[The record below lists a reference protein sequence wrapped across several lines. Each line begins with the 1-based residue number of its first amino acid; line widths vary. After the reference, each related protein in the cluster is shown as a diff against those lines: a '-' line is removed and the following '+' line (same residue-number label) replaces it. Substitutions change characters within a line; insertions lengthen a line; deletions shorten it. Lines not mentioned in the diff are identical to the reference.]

1 MRKSP
6 TVDGQD
12 LAMRFLPTHPIQNS
26 PHATIARSLYL
37 PPPLF
42 VVLTSP
48 RRPIA
53 RSSIPIHP
61 LPTQPRPATQA
72 ILFPINLGI
81 RPGITIFAATIPQHG
96 GLTDTGSGGG
106 MVDTKD
112 LKSFGH
118 LAVRVQV
125 PPGVRNSKTT
135 LCGCLAVFLI
145 HTDTKHSDNRI
156 TGHRERLRPLT
167 IFPGR
172 TPL

>member
-1 MRKSP
+1 MDKIWLCASCPDTQFGTARTKHSP
-6 TVDGQD
+6 G
-12 LAMRFLPTHPIQNS
+12 AFIHRS
-26 PHATIARSLYL
+26 P
-37 PPPLF
+37 F
-42 VVLTSP
+42 VALTSP
-48 RRPIA
+48 RRPTA

-61 LPTQPRPATQA
+61 WSTQPRPATRA

-81 RPGITIFAATIPQHG
+81 RPGITIFAATIPQRG

-135 LCGCLAVFLI
+135 HKVVLLFLF

>member
-1 MRKSP
+1 MFTNSHSTAAAFHQHPLSTPPFTHAQIPHPRW
-6 TVDGQD
+6 TRIGY
-12 LAMRFLPTHPIQNS
+12 ALPAQTP
-26 PHATIARSLYL
+26 TIARSLYS
-37 PPPLF
+37 PPSPF
-42 VVLTSP
+42 VALTSP
-48 RRPIA
+48 RRPTA

-61 LPTQPRPATQA
+61 WSTQPRPATRA

-81 RPGITIFAATIPQHG
+81 RPGITIFAATIPQRG

-135 LCGCLAVFLI
+135 AQGCLAVFNSCRYE
-145 HTDTKHSDNRI
+145 TFR
-156 TGHRERLRPLT
+156 
-167 IFPGR
+167 
-172 TPL
+172 